1 MQSGRADHGTGFSL
15 LAVKKAH
22 EMSTPADA
30 IVRRA
35 VREGESYKPGT
46 TLELARQNY
55 GLQQIVKLSSNE
67 NPLGT
72 SPKALAAIANPGDL
86 SVYVDNDYE
95 ELRAKLARHVG
106 VAVENVIAGHGS
118 NELLELM
125 FETFVD
131 RGERVIVATP
141 TFSLFPQNARLRE
154 AELVEIPLRDGVHDL
169 DTMAAAVNANTKL
182 ITICDPN
189 NPTGTSISPQAMEK
203 FIERLPAGVLLAID
217 QAYREFMPDGVD
229 GVALAMRRPNT
240 LTYRT
245 MSKAYGLASLRIGY
259 AIGHADA
266 IGYMQRV
273 RVPFNVTR
281 VSVVGALAALDD
293 REFVERSVRTNAEQ
307 RERLQREFSRLGMF
321 AYPSAANF
329 IAVAVPVT
337 ANRAFEDLLRRGIAV
352 RSGDALAMPGFL
364 RITVGTAEQND
375 ALIAALEQL
384 LTVWRQTA
392 AVGGTR

>member
-1 MQSGRADHGTGFSL
+1 MKS
-15 LAVKKAH
+15 
-22 EMSTPADA
+22 PADA

-35 VREGESYKPGT
+35 VREGRPYQPGT
-46 TLELARQNY
+46 TMELARQNY
-55 GLQQIVKLSSNE
+55 GLEQIIKLSSNE
-67 NPLGT
+67 NPLGA
-72 SPKALAAIANPGDL
+72 SPKALAAIGNPGDL

-95 ELRAKLARHVG
+95 ELRAKLARHAG
-106 VAVENVIAGHGS
+106 VATGNIIVGHGS

-131 RGERVIVATP
+131 RGERIIVGAP

-154 AELVEIPLRDGVHDL
+154 AELVEVPLRDGVHDL
-169 DTMAAAVNANTKL
+169 DAMAAAVNANTKL

-189 NPTGTSISPQAMEK
+189 NPTGTSVAPQAMEK
-203 FIERLPAGVLLAID
+203 FIQRIPPHVLLAID

-245 MSKAYGLASLRIGY
+245 MSKAYGLASLRVGY
-259 AIGHADA
+259 AVGHADA

-281 VSVVGALAALDD
+281 VSVVGALAGLDD

-307 RERLQREFSRLGMF
+307 RDRLQREFARLGMF

-329 IAVAVPVT
+329 IAVAVPVS
-337 ANRAFEDLLRRGIAV
+337 ANTAFEDLLRRGIAV
-352 RSGDALAMPGFL
+352 RSGDSLGLPGFL

-375 ALIAALEQL
+375 ALIAALEEL
-384 LTVWRQTA
+384 LVHWRETS